1 MQCIDSSNAAVESH
15 FNREASVRQSLIDL
29 KDLESEHKSNDKL
42 RNDIRNALQKKRPEN
57 AHFVLEAINSG
68 NKYVDLE

>member
-1 MQCIDSSNAAVESH
+1 
-15 FNREASVRQSLIDL
+15 
-29 KDLESEHKSNDKL
+29 L

-68 NKYVDLE
+68 NKYVDLEQVKVALDSNKPVESALKTAKMIRDI